1 MKIWKK
7 IILIVASVIFAGAMP
22 LRASALESG
31 DVVMSLNPAS
41 QSLELEAGKTTDAS
55 LKVSN
60 LGRLAFDVNVSTSP
74 YFVANDNYDPDFVS
88 ETSQTKLFGW
98 IKLEKEKYHI
108 EPGET
113 AEVKFSVTVPS
124 DTPAGGQYAAIMLA
138 ADSGDKDSGSM
149 SISSRLAAI
158 LYGHVNGV
166 DLRTEGELV
175 DHTLPGFI
183 TDGNFSL
190 SQSIKNT
197 GNVDFRVTQTM
208 TVTDFFSNREVVSP
222 ESVDTDQQMFAYSSS
237 TVLPNTTRTG
247 ILTWKSA
254 PKLGLF
260 TVTQR
265 IAFLDQDLT
274 FTRLVFICPIWLVV
288 IFIALVIAI
297 IVVIILKILGKRKQ
311 KKSLKL
317 ARAEKNLEVPHSDFS
332 RDDKGSQ
339 KD

>member
-1 MKIWKK
+1 MKFWKK
-7 IILIVASVIFAGAMP
+7 VSLVVASIFLASAVP
-22 LRASALESG
+22 LNVSALESG

-41 QSLELEAGKTTDAS
+41 QDLELESGKTTEAS

-60 LGRLAFDVNVSTSP
+60 LGRLAFNINVSVSP
-74 YFVANDNYDPDFVS
+74 YYVANDNYDPDFS
-88 ETSQTKLFGW
+88 SQTNQTKLYGW
-98 IKLEKEKYHI
+98 IKLEKTTYHV

-113 AEVKFSVTVPS
+113 AEVKFSVNVPE

-138 ADSGDKDSGSM
+138 ADSGNQDKESM

-166 DLRTEGELV
+166 DLRAEGELV
-175 DHTLPGFI
+175 ERSLPGFI

-190 SQSIKNT
+190 SQSIRNT
-197 GNVDFRVTQTM
+197 GNVDFRVVQTM
-208 TVTDFFSNREVVSP
+208 TVTDFFSNREVVNP

-274 FTRLVFICPIWLVV
+274 FTHLVFICPIWLVV

-297 IVVIILKILGKRKQ
+297 IVVIVFKIIGKRKQ
-311 KKSLKL
+311 KKALRL
-317 ARAEKNLEVPHSDFS
+317 ARAEKNLETHHSASDEE
-332 RDDKGSQ
+332 DDSAE
-339 KD
+339 